1 MKKMGR
7 ITEKIKKHKKL
18 TVLGVVI
25 LVIAIVG
32 TMVVSNAGKKKQQ
45 MMAAMNQTQTS
56 RLERRTLVSSVSAT
70 GTLTSADS
78 KQVTVNLS
86 GVEVKSVSVELGDMV
101 EAGQVLCEFDSE
113 DIAKNLADAKTAL
126 NVTNQKTQMS
136 LTEAQRNLENAK
148 EDYDTDLKRSNTDLG
163 VAYNDYAEALED
175 VEEAKEDWEEAKAAT
190 IEKKGEYEYRKEQ
203 LEQLQTS
210 LGNLESSGT
219 YNAEFERIK
228 GNLESYVKNSGGTVV
243 SNGGTDK
250 IYISNASLSQ
260 VTVGNGSNY
269 DFSASDTDKETEV
282 KNYINSLVQMQSN
295 YNKSLQLEALQSEV
309 NEWQTKYN
317 NAKQSESAAENTY
330 EQQVSAS
337 QSKLQAYQKQ
347 QRTVEDTEKNAEN
360 SVISK
365 TDSLT
370 TAQLN
375 AMTSGTSEEAKVEEY
390 EQQLEDCTV
399 TAPIS
404 GVISA
409 VNIEAG
415 DTYNGSAIVTID
427 DVSSFEITTEIDE
440 YDIYK
445 IEKGQKVVIKTNA
458 TGDEELEGTVKRVS
472 PKASSGSNEVTYT
485 VIISVDTPN
494 EMLRMDMTAKLS
506 IILESKEN
514 VLTVPYEAVQEDEE
528 GNTYIEVADSSMQNM
543 QAEKTDSDM
552 TKTEEKENEEKMP
565 EGQMP
570 EADKNSFPQNKE
582 GMPGGNMP
590 AQSDMATRRIYVE
603 KGIESDYYIEVISDE
618 ISEGM
623 EVVVPKTENE
633 NGGGIQMMMM
643 QQGPMGGF

>member
-175 VEEAKEDWEEAKAAT
+175 VEEAKEEWEEAKAAT

-210 LGNLESSGT
+210 LGNLESS
-219 YNAEFERIK
+219 NAYSSEFDRIK
-228 GNLESYVKNSGGTVV
+228 NNLKDYVNDTTNSVV
-243 SNGGTDK
+243 SNSGLDK
-250 IYISNASLSQ
+250 IYITNASLSQ
-260 VTVGNGSNY
+260 VTVGQNCDFNTSN
-269 DFSASDTDKETEV
+269 SDEIAKVTE
-282 KNYINSLVQMQSN
+282 YINSLVQMQSN

-552 TKTEEKENEEKMP
+552 TKAEEKENEEKMP

-582 GMPGGNMP
+582 GVPGGNMP